1 MMAVN
6 SAPSAV
12 PRPRSRVGGFPGFAA
27 ATIGLV
33 SVGAVALGFVFSGP
47 GEVRAIWISAAVAAV
62 SQIAAFPA
70 VRKLTATNLTAG
82 WGLGSLVRFGTL
94 GVYALV
100 AALVLHLQMTPAL
113 VSLALFYFLSMVI
126 EPLFLRS

>member
-6 SAPSAV
+6 SATPVA
-12 PRPRSRVGGFPGFAA
+12 PTRQRLAGFPGFAA
-27 ATIGLV
+27 SSIALI
-33 SVGAVALGFVFSGP
+33 AVAAFALTFVFKQP
-47 GEVRAIWISAAVAAV
+47 GDARAIWISAAVAAL

-70 VRKLTATNLTAG
+70 VRKLTAQNLMVG
-82 WGLGSLVRFGTL
+82 WGMGSLVRFGTL

-100 AALVLHLQMTPAL
+100 AALALHLNMTAAL

>member
-6 SAPSAV
+6 SATPV
-12 PRPRSRVGGFPGFAA
+12 PPTGSRLAGFPGFAA
-27 ATIGLV
+27 ASIALI
-33 SVGAVALGFVFSGP
+33 AVAAFALTFVFKGP
-47 GEVRAIWISAAVAAV
+47 GDERAIWISAAVGAF

-70 VRKLTATNLTAG
+70 VRKLTAQNLMVG
-82 WGLGSLVRFGTL
+82 WGMGSLVRFGTL

-100 AALVLHLQMTPAL
+100 AAFALHLPMTAAL